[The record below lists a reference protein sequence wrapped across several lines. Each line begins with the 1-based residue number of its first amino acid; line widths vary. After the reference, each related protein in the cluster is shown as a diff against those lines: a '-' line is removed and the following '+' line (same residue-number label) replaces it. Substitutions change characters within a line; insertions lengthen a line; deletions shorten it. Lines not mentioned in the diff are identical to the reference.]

1 MLTKNTINLLLSVI
15 FFIAARLFIDAELQV
30 QQGMAIF
37 VAIAWL
43 WITQALPIGTTAL
56 LIPVLALTTG
66 LLSAPQAFENF
77 ANPVIFLFMGGFALA
92 ASLQKYGL
100 DQLFALKMLSLA
112 RGRPFIAILL
122 LFLTTAIL
130 SMWISNTATIALMLP
145 ITLGLLSRQSADEN
159 PSMYVFV
166 LLGLAYSANLGGMAT
181 LIGSPPNAIAAS
193 AAGLSF
199 ADWLQWGVPLF
210 ALLFPLM
217 IGILFLV
224 FRPQFTQSI
233 AFELKVIDYH
243 WHRNLAMAIFIFTAL
258 GWIFSVP
265 LSGLLGISKD
275 FDAMLAVLAIIL
287 LTSSKCL
294 PYDDFIKQTNW
305 GILILFGGGLTLSAM
320 LNSSGA
326 SMWLANQ
333 ISHNLPIDNTW
344 LLLLIICLFVVFLT
358 ELVSNTA
365 SAALLVPLFMSV
377 AVDLHLPPVAIAVVI
392 ALSASCAFMLPVA
405 TPPNAIVFSSGF
417 VPQQQMMRA
426 GLILNLVFAVVI
438 ASIAT
443 LIM

>member
-1 MLTKNTINLLLSVI
+1 
-15 FFIAARLFIDAELQV
+15 
-30 QQGMAIF
+30 MAIF
-37 VAIAWL
+37 A
-43 WITQALPIGTTAL
+43 
-56 LIPVLALTTG
+56 
-66 LLSAPQAFENF
+66 
-77 ANPVIFLFMGGFALA
+77 
-92 ASLQKYGL
+92 
-100 DQLFALKMLSLA
+100 
-112 RGRPFIAILL
+112 
-122 LFLTTAIL
+122 
-130 SMWISNTATIALMLP
+130 
-145 ITLGLLSRQSADEN
+145 
-159 PSMYVFV
+159 
-166 LLGLAYSANLGGMAT
+166 
-181 LIGSPPNAIAAS
+181 
-193 AAGLSF
+193 
-199 ADWLQWGVPLF
+199 
-210 ALLFPLM
+210 
-217 IGILFLV
+217 
-224 FRPQFTQSI
+224 
-233 AFELKVIDYH
+233 
-243 WHRNLAMAIFIFTAL
+243 FTAL

-287 LTSSKCL
+287 LTGSKCL

-333 ISHNLPIDNTW
+333 ISSNLPTNNTW
-344 LLLLIICLFVVFLT
+344 LLLFIICLFVVFLT

-438 ASIAT
+438 TSIAT